1 MTPESCARGNEGERT
16 SLLLQAMTAFDYAVL
31 AIVGLSVLVSL
42 FRGAVREVMS
52 LVSWVGAVWIAL
64 HFAPKVSALLPA
76 SLGHPWLRLF
86 GVFIGLM
93 VVSLLLFA
101 LIGLALARFV
111 RGSGLGPWDRAVGVL
126 FGLVRALV
134 ILVALVLAAGLT
146 PLPREAAWR
155 NAMFSPPLV
164 ALAKNARA
172 FLPAS
177 LAERIRFD

>member
-1 MTPESCARGNEGERT
+1 
-16 SLLLQAMTAFDYAVL
+16 MTAFDYAVL
-31 AIVGLSVLVSL
+31 AVVGLSMLVSL

-52 LVSWVGAVWIAL
+52 LASWVGAVWIAL
-64 HFAPKVSALLPA
+64 HFSPKVAPLLPV

-86 GVFIGLM
+86 GAFIALM
-93 VVSLLLFA
+93 VVSLLFFA
-101 LIGLALARFV
+101 LVSLALARLV
-111 RGSGLGPWDRAVGVL
+111 RGLGLGPWDRGVGIL

-134 ILVALVLAAGLT
+134 LLVALVLAAGLT

-155 NAMFSPPLV
+155 NALFSPPLV

-177 LAERIRFD
+177 LAQRIRFD